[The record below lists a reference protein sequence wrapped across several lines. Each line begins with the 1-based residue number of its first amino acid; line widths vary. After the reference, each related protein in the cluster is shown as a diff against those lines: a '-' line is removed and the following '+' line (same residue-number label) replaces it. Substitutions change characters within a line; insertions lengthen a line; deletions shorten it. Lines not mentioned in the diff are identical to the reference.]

1 MFEHLS
7 KQNILK
13 NALPCHGSGQWS
25 LTYNW
30 KPEFNPTSVCMVT
43 LVEKVALG
51 EVSLQVLQL
60 PLPGIIP
67 PMFHAHS
74 FITKAIESQQLTAA

>member
-1 MFEHLS
+1 MFEHLCT
-7 KQNILK
+7 QNILR

-25 LTYNW
+25 LTSNW
-30 KPEFNPTSVCMVT
+30 KPEFNPRAVRMVP

-67 PMFHAHS
+67 PKFHTHS
-74 FITKAIESQQLTAA
+74 FNTKAIESQQLTAA